1 MMGSKKEEERNE
13 KIIRGLLKLPPNRRC
28 INCNSLGPQY
38 VCTNFWTFVCMT
50 CSGIHREF
58 THRVKSVSMSKF
70 TFQEVEALQTGGN
83 QRAREIY
90 LREWDLE
97 RQRLP
102 ASSNVDR
109 VREFIK
115 HVYVDKKYAGT
126 KTADKPP
133 RDLQRIGS
141 YEDESRRASSYH
153 SFSQSPPYDF
163 QYEERRYGK
172 QGAVLRRP
180 GSDRG
185 ISVGKMSSFI
195 YSPTRSTDRTS
206 EDRFAN
212 EGSVS
217 RLSDFSVSS
226 GGDLVRPGSGFES
239 PNFQKGSGGN
249 SPSPQTLGNA
259 PQGAPHQIVHSS
271 PEADFRRESNH
282 TAQPQRTMSL
292 GGKGIPAVNPLS
304 HRSNSL
310 PTLFDDFPEPEQAVV
325 HHKENGRMPIPPTSA
340 SHDNFGLAKPPALPP
355 SNHSG
360 NAPIDLFQL
369 PSSSGPP
376 LDFFNGSQ
384 PQPPSQSTD
393 KLPQTFQPSTLDLF
407 SGFDQN
413 QPVATADKI
422 SCEPAIPENGGWATF
437 DNMQPV
443 ASSTAGT
450 NNPAPSF
457 TANNTGLA
465 ATQLGQVPSLN
476 TQVEFQAFQ
485 NLGAE
490 KTSSVLDPWHGGLQN
505 LSLSPSF
512 IYVQTW
518 NAFDN
523 SSALFPVEHMQQFSE
538 PKLPAYNPLAALDM
552 HKDGIGSDTYFQPS
566 APNSSSHPM
575 HPMMV
580 CNSRLHELHHIRNLV
595 LNWFLSF
602 FPFQEQQEQTVSQAP
617 PSRSTNPFELPYDS
631 DLEPD
636 NMVMSGYAP
645 IIFDLRFKA
654 CILIFYHTL
663 GSHVYETHLP
673 IILQFLDM
681 ASLQSALPNDHLS
694 SAFVV
699 DASHSWF
706 PQDPVMNYMPNAA
719 LQGKNLV
726 PNPRHI
732 ISSNPGP
739 FFPTGGLPYTPGS
752 APSSPLGGNPF
763 A

>member
-133 RDLQRIGS
+133 RDLQVTISRIGS

-282 TAQPQRTMSL
+282 TAQPQVMLPNKSAYSKL
-292 GGKGIPAVNPLS
+292 PLFYS
-304 HRSNSL
+304 KL
-310 PTLFDDFPEPEQAVV
+310 EPEQAVV

-505 LSLSPSF
+505 PELQSNSTA
-512 IYVQTW
+512 QTW

-575 HPMMV
+575 HPMM
-580 CNSRLHELHHIRNLV
+580 
-595 LNWFLSF
+595 
-602 FPFQEQQEQTVSQAP
+602 EQTVSQAP

-636 NMVMSGYAP
+636 NM
-645 IIFDLRFKA
+645 
-654 CILIFYHTL
+654 
-663 GSHVYETHLP
+663 
-673 IILQFLDM
+673 FLDM

-719 LQGKNLV
+719 LQG
-726 PNPRHI
+726 
-732 ISSNPGP
+732 
-739 FFPTGGLPYTPGS
+739 GLPYTPGS

>member
-310 PTLFDDFPEPEQAVV
+310 PTLFDDFPEPEQA
-325 HHKENGRMPIPPTSA
+325 A

-437 DNMQPV
+437 D
-443 ASSTAGT
+443 
-450 NNPAPSF
+450 
-457 TANNTGLA
+457 
-465 ATQLGQVPSLN
+465 
-476 TQVEFQAFQ
+476 
-485 NLGAE
+485 
-490 KTSSVLDPWHGGLQN
+490 
-505 LSLSPSF
+505 
-512 IYVQTW
+512 IQTW

-575 HPMMV
+575 HPMM
-580 CNSRLHELHHIRNLV
+580 
-595 LNWFLSF
+595 
-602 FPFQEQQEQTVSQAP
+602 
-617 PSRSTNPFELPYDS
+617 
-631 DLEPD
+631 
-636 NMVMSGYAP
+636 
-645 IIFDLRFKA
+645 
-654 CILIFYHTL
+654 
-663 GSHVYETHLP
+663 
-673 IILQFLDM
+673 FLDM

-719 LQGKNLV
+719 LQG
-726 PNPRHI
+726 
-732 ISSNPGP
+732 
-739 FFPTGGLPYTPGS
+739 GLPYTPGS